1 MSKDNYVDFVHLSL
15 PVRAWDD
22 VQKRIT
28 ALEELTDIHDTLHM
42 ESKEHLA
49 EAQHNKLNNVQ
60 HGLVEPAEPPEGMV
74 RTTRDEKIVNPGVY
88 YKPAEPVVG
97 QKCNDCGQY
106 VTEDCWCKHFEPAE
120 PDRCIVCDCIL
131 TSYEGD
137 VCRSHEPAK
146 PAMEEWIEVDGKM
159 YGTSAAP
166 DHIED
171 DLVEELRNRIEAQ
184 DTLIS
189 AMTHRLRFM
198 ENL

>member
-28 ALEELTDIHDTLHM
+28 ALEDWAGRGGWGSDWE
-42 ESKEHLA
+42 
-49 EAQHNKLNNVQ
+49 
-60 HGLVEPAEPPEGMV
+60 
-74 RTTRDEKIVNPGVY
+74 
-88 YKPAEPVVG
+88 
-97 QKCNDCGQY
+97 
-106 VTEDCWCKHFEPAE
+106 EPAE

-184 DTLIS
+184 DTIIS